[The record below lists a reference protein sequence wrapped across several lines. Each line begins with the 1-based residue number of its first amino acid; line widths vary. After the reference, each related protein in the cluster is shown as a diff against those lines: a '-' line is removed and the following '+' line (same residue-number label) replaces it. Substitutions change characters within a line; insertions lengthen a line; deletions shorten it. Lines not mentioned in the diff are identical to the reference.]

1 MQRAQAH
8 RLDVCP
14 TCLADSIEP
23 LVESLQSLVDR
34 RQLIL
39 GGSLDHLQRLVVLQ
53 LNGTIT
59 PIAYQWIIAALEV
72 SGHPAVAVFQSI
84 APGSEQLLDLADIL
98 LWG

>member
-34 RQLIL
+34 RQLELLPTISIYVER
-39 GGSLDHLQRLVVLQ
+39 GNDPTTVRLLYMNEV
-53 LNGTIT
+53 
-59 PIAYQWIIAALEV
+59 ALRIWKEM
-72 SGHPAVAVFQSI
+72 GM
-84 APGSEQLLDLADIL
+84 
-98 LWG
+98 